1 MLITASPDQN
11 LEVKVDL
18 VTLAVER
25 DLDEIRQLD
34 QLCFP
39 PGDLYREPAAP
50 GELEEGIGGGRVS
63 IVKRNGQI
71 VGFLQYEQP
80 LEDHIYISAL
90 GVHPDAREQQVGR
103 TLLKNLLSQI
113 SASGRNPAVSTVTG
127 PSNYAMLR
135 LLLSQGFLV
144 RTIMRD
150 YFGPGRDRFYCQYKV
165 RTGYVDPDD
174 RYLIPVHAIDHIAKL
189 MTTERYVITSV
200 ITLPTG
206 PAFEVCKFERD
217 DVAALQSDECAA
229 SITFSAGAL
238 GAITFILGFSFVSSS
253 YPDDVRVLL
262 IGSAVIT
269 TFSLIIYANASGELS
284 RLRSNIF
291 SHYMKWGN
299 LLSEYGGALP
309 FLITLPV
316 ILASVTNNRWVA
328 LAAAAIVSL
337 ALVMYERSHFA
348 IASRF
353 RRTLSVASLEF
364 MTCSA
369 PITGVLAVFYMGFTW
384 PWTAVISL
392 ALMLRVLIY
401 LIRRPAESG
410 RSTKNERWAIRD

>member
-1 MLITASPDQN
+1 M
-11 LEVKVDL
+11 DL

-39 PGDLYREPAAP
+39 PGDLHREPAAP
-50 GELEEGIGGGRVS
+50 GELEKGIGARRVS
-63 IVKRNGQI
+63 IVRRSGEI

-80 LEDHIYISAL
+80 IEDHIYISAL
-90 GVHPDAREQQVGR
+90 GVHPDARGQQVGR

-113 SASGRNPAVSTVTG
+113 AASGKHPAVSIVTG

-150 YFGPGRDRFYCQYKV
+150 YFGPGHDRFYCQYKV
-165 RTGYVDPDD
+165 RTEYLDPDD
-174 RYLIPVHAIDHIAKL
+174 RYLIPVHATDHIARL
-189 MTTERYVITSV
+189 MATEEHVITSV
-200 ITLPTG
+200 VTLPTG
-206 PAFEVCKFERD
+206 PAFEIRKFERD
-217 DVAALQSDECAA
+217 DFAALQANECTA

-238 GAITFILGFSFVSSS
+238 GAITFILGFSFVTSN

-262 IGSAVIT
+262 IGAAVIA

-284 RLRSNIF
+284 RLRSNTF
-291 SHYMKWGN
+291 SHHMKWGN
-299 LLSEYGGALP
+299 VLSEYGGVLP

-316 ILASVTNNRWVA
+316 ALASVTRNYLVA
-328 LAAAAIVSL
+328 LTTGAIVSL
-337 ALVMYERSHFA
+337 ALYMYERSRFA
-348 IASRF
+348 IGSRF
-353 RRTLSVASLEF
+353 QRTLFIVSLEVV
-364 MTCSA
+364 TCSA
-369 PITGVLAVFYMGFTW
+369 PLTGVIFALYFLITW
-384 PWTAVISL
+384 PWTVAISL
-392 ALMLRVLIY
+392 ALMMKVVIY

-410 RSTKNERWAIRD
+410 RSTKNEYWAIRE

>member
-1 MLITASPDQN
+1 MN
-11 LEVKVDL
+11 L

-39 PGDLYREPAAP
+39 PGDLYQESAAP
-50 GELEEGIGGGRVS
+50 GELAKGISAGRVS
-63 IVKRNGQI
+63 IMRRNGQI

-103 TLLKNLLSQI
+103 TLLRNLLSGI
-113 SASGRNPAVSTVTG
+113 SASGKNPAVSTVTG
-127 PSNYAMLR
+127 PSNYVMLR

-165 RTGYVDPDD
+165 RAGYVDPDD
-174 RYLIPVHAIDHIAKL
+174 RYLIPAHATDHMAKL
-189 MTTERYVITSV
+189 MTTGYVITSAV
-200 ITLPTG
+200 SLPAG
-206 PAFEVCKFERD
+206 PAFEMCKFERD
-217 DVAALQSDECAA
+217 DFASLQSAECAA

-238 GAITFILGFSFVSSS
+238 GAITFVLGFSFIYSN

-262 IGSAVIT
+262 IAAAVIT

-291 SHYMKWGN
+291 SHHMKWGN

-309 FLITLPV
+309 FLVTLPV
-316 ILASVTNNRWVA
+316 TFASVTRNKLVA
-328 LAAAAIVSL
+328 LVAALIVSL
-337 ALVMYERSHFA
+337 ALCMYERSSFA

-353 RRTLSVASLEF
+353 RRTLFSASLEF
-364 MTCSA
+364 VSCSA
-369 PITGVLAVFYMGFTW
+369 PITGVLAVFYMTVTW
-384 PWTAVISL
+384 PWTAAISA
-392 ALMLRVLIY
+392 ALMLRVVIY

-410 RSTKNERWAIRD
+410 PSTRNARWAIRE